1 MRKPFIFAVAAVV
14 GAAALFAFEQTRRSQ
29 ADTGQETYAIGL
41 VNQVPPVGTILPFA
55 GDVSSPEIRQ
65 MLERGGWRVC
75 DGGDYDPERYKLLK
89 QVIGTRYAPDERKE
103 TKEEA
108 FKLPDLRGEF
118 LRGADDMGSDRPARG
133 IDPGR
138 AVGSPQNDAV
148 QEHYHTVDTLHNHAV
163 HVFTVHGDA
172 PKLGYEYTTNNSLI
186 AGYPYGY
193 ESTQDGHVDKS
204 RPQPA
209 PYQHPGTTKDAA
221 DNPKDPRSPGTSAEG
236 SRESKSS
243 GCVGLS
249 NEIRSAGETRPKN
262 VAVSYII
269 KVL

>member
-1 MRKPFIFAVAAVV
+1 MNKRLLLPVAALA
-14 GAAALFAFEQTRRSQ
+14 GCAALLAFDQTRGSR
-29 ADTGQETYAIGL
+29 ADTEQETFAIGL
-41 VNQVPPVGTILPFA
+41 VNQVPPVGTIFPFA
-55 GDVSSPEIRQ
+55 GDVSSPEVRQ

-75 DGGDYDPERYKLLK
+75 DGADYEPERYKLLK
-89 QVIGTRYAPDERKE
+89 QVIGTRYDPENK
-103 TKEEA
+103 A

-118 LRGADDMGSDRPARG
+118 LRGADDMRSERGARG
-133 IDPGR
+133 IDSNR
-138 AVGSPQNDAV
+138 EVGSPQNDAV
-148 QEHYHTVDTLHNHAV
+148 QDHYHTVDTLHNHAV
-163 HVFTVHGDA
+163 HVFTVQGDA

-221 DNPKDPRSPGTSAEG
+221 GNPKDPRNPGTSAEG
-236 SRESKSS
+236 SRQSKSS

-249 NEIRSAGETRPKN
+249 NDIRSAGETRPRN